1 VLDGGVF
8 GAWGVSESSTS
19 LYLCVT
25 YKRRAG
31 RSDPFFNSVR
41 KAGIFVTSEGRLEDQ
56 FLEVSLDDHVLDRGH
71 RNFQKIGI
79 RGIGE
84 MRINF
89 PARTS
94 IQSHE
99 LVHKVFACL
108 FSAAGIAMEIGE
120 AEFGDWAVL
129 DLGLEYVHL
138 IQEKD
143 QSRILEPMGIGNRLP
158 QHQSF
163 LHLILQRVSIYLTFP
178 IAQLTPSLSSAKH

>member
-1 VLDGGVF
+1 
-8 GAWGVSESSTS
+8 
-19 LYLCVT
+19 
-25 YKRRAG
+25 
-31 RSDPFFNSVR
+31 
-41 KAGIFVTSEGRLEDQ
+41 
-56 FLEVSLDDHVLDRGH
+56 
-71 RNFQKIGI
+71 
-79 RGIGE
+79 
-84 MRINF
+84 MRVDF

-108 FSAAGIAMEIGE
+108 FSTASIALEIGE

-129 DLGLEYVHL
+129 DLGLEYIHL

-163 LHLILQRVSIYLTFP
+163 LHLILQNVSISLPFSSA
-178 IAQLTPSLSSAKH
+178 ILTPSLSSAKH